1 MFKKEKK
8 SHEKWLSKEP
18 GKLDPSTLR
27 DLCRKQENC
36 VQQTRKVVHLA
47 LPFSALKDV
56 MSGVHAELSQHINR
70 YYSPVGGILVGYEKP
85 QLTASTGS
93 LLADQAYV
101 HLDVSADFF
110 IFCPRVGSVLA
121 GQVVKRSAGHVGCLI
136 FNTFNISMRAG
147 RDYMTAVE
155 GDSVKI
161 EVTGIE
167 HGSMRSLPVLEGKL
181 VNEEYDSGISSPDS
195 FQNSG
200 EKRTRDTEGNLEGEP
215 SLKRAKTMFNENNTS
230 KDFDEVSPELTM
242 NTEGIKDK
250 PKKKK
255 KKKDKELSQEFDNA
269 NVDTI
274 TEDLF
279 ENIVAE
285 NKDLVD
291 MCTEVKKEN
300 DVLGKEY
307 IEPENNRSKKKKKNK
322 KNSLDLVE
330 NVVPENR
337 DVEELSTE
345 IKKENDTLGNEYI
358 EPEDD
363 RSKKKKKKNK
373 KNSLDPND
381 STAKSTGQSDLSI
394 GDDYVD
400 PVQIKIEDSTDVKFT
415 SYNEP
420 LDLLSSVSAYK
431 KKKKKKSKDV

>member
-1 MFKKEKK
+1 
-8 SHEKWLSKEP
+8 
-18 GKLDPSTLR
+18 
-27 DLCRKQENC
+27 
-36 VQQTRKVVHLA
+36 
-47 LPFSALKDV
+47 
-56 MSGVHAELSQHINR
+56 
-70 YYSPVGGILVGYEKP
+70 
-85 QLTASTGS
+85 
-93 LLADQAYV
+93 
-101 HLDVSADFF
+101 
-110 IFCPRVGSVLA
+110 
-121 GQVVKRSAGHVGCLI
+121 
-136 FNTFNISMRAG
+136 
-147 RDYMTAVE
+147 
-155 GDSVKI
+155 
-161 EVTGIE
+161 
-167 HGSMRSLPVLEGKL
+167 
-181 VNEEYDSGISSPDS
+181 
-195 FQNSG
+195 
-200 EKRTRDTEGNLEGEP
+200 
-215 SLKRAKTMFNENNTS
+215 
-230 KDFDEVSPELTM
+230 
-242 NTEGIKDK
+242 
-250 PKKKK
+250 
-255 KKKDKELSQEFDNA
+255 
-269 NVDTI
+269 
-274 TEDLF
+274 
-279 ENIVAE
+279 
-285 NKDLVD
+285 

-307 IEPENNRSKKKKKNK
+307 IEPENNRSKKKKKSK

-431 KKKKKKSKDV
+431 KKKKKKSKDL